1 MDPFINGI
9 LFGLLLTILIGPVF
23 FSLIQ
28 TSIEKG
34 FKSGVGMAAGISL
47 SDTIY
52 ILLVYIGV
60 SPFLNNENFRSGL
73 GIAGGLIMFGFG
85 LYSIIKPVPKKMIHH
100 RIKGNNNVIKQLLKG
115 FMLNGINPFVLI
127 FWIGIVSMGTIN
139 YNYTTGQMIAFFG
152 GIIVTVFSTDILK
165 AYIANKLRHIV
176 TTRFMR
182 IMNRLVGIALF
193 IFGFRL
199 IFYGVDAGF

>member
-1 MDPFINGI
+1 MNAFFNGI
-9 LFGLLLTILIGPVF
+9 LFGLLLTVLIGPVF

-34 FKSGVGMAAGISL
+34 FKSGISMAAGISL
-47 SDTIY
+47 SDSIY
-52 ILLVYIGV
+52 ILLVYVGV
-60 SPFLNNENFRSGL
+60 SPFLNNEDFRSGL

-85 LYSIIKPVPKKMIHH
+85 LYSIIKPVPKKIIHH
-100 RIKGNNNVIKQLLKG
+100 RIKGKNNIIKQLLKG
-115 FMLNGINPFVLI
+115 FMLNGINPFVLV
-127 FWIGIVSMGTIN
+127 FWIGMVSMGTIN
-139 YNYTTGQMIAFFG
+139 YAYTTHQMIAFFS
-152 GIIVTVFSTDILK
+152 GIICTVLSTDILK

-176 TTRFMR
+176 TVRFMR

-199 IFYGVDAGF
+199 IYFGVETGF